1 MARLLKA
8 DQLRADGTTRT
19 QVAALPYVMDKG
31 KPRVLLITSRETR
44 RWVIPKGWP
53 MKGLSAPEAAKIEAW
68 EEAGV
73 QGKVSDRCLGFYA
86 YNKTFPKADP
96 LPIVV
101 AVYPM
106 RVTSVKT
113 KYPEAGQRRSKWM
126 RSKKAAERVQEPEL
140 REILRRFD
148 GLMR

>member
-1 MARLLKA
+1 MART
-8 DQLRADGTTRT
+8 LRADKLRQSGTART

-53 MKGLSAPEAAKIEAW
+53 MENLSSPDAAAAEAW
-68 EEAGV
+68 EEAGIV
-73 QGKVSDRCLGFYA
+73 GKVSDKCLGFYA
-86 YNKTFPKADP
+86 YNKAFPNADP

-106 RVTSVKT
+106 KVKAL
-113 KYPEAGQRRSKWM
+113 KDIFPEVGQRKRKWM
-126 RSKKAAERVQEPEL
+126 TPKKAAERVQEPEL
-140 REILRRFD
+140 SAILRRFD
-148 GLMR
+148 GHLR